1 MALEVRAPRR
11 TPRRGLRQ
19 SGASGSQGPA
29 VDQRGDLVV
38 DPTANV
44 LDLVGAAVERL
55 NDLALALEKHVS
67 VLDRRQD
74 DLRIDTRETFAREVA
89 SVRQYEEALRKAETQ
104 RLNEVAALD
113 RAYAKEIRDNEKQRI
128 DDIRAV
134 DVGAVGKA
142 SEVAAAAASQLAQT
156 LSATAEVQR
165 TALASTVA
173 PILATLE
180 NLRTR
185 LDLLAGAK
193 TEQSEGKQDQRTGQ
207 QNNQWLIGVA
217 IGLAVVALDFI
228 NKRIG

>member
-1 MALEVRAPRR
+1 M
-11 TPRRGLRQ
+11 
-19 SGASGSQGPA
+19 PA
-29 VDQRGDLVV
+29 TAEPGVGVDAYGGGIV
-38 DPTANV
+38 DPTKNV

-55 NDLALALEKHVS
+55 NDLALALEKHVTQ
-67 VLDRRQD
+67 LDRRQD
-74 DLRIDTRETFAREVA
+74 DLRIDTRESFFREVTGA
-89 SVRQYEEALRKAETQ
+89 RQFEEALREAETR
-104 RLNEVAALD
+104 RLNEIAALD

-185 LDLLAGAK
+185 LDQMAGAK
-193 TEQSEGKQDQRTGQ
+193 TEQTEGKQDTRQGT
-207 QNNQWLIGVA
+207 QNNQWLIGVVIGVA
-217 IGLAVVALDFI
+217 IVAFEFI
-228 NKRIG
+228 TKRVG

>member
-1 MALEVRAPRR
+1 MASPTYQPGVGAGAGIPID
-11 TPRRGLRQ
+11 
-19 SGASGSQGPA
+19 ASGGPT
-29 VDQRGDLVV
+29 V
-38 DPTANV
+38 DPTKNV

-55 NDLALALEKHVS
+55 NDLALAYEKHVIQI
-67 VLDRRQD
+67 DRRQD
-74 DLRIDTRETFAREVA
+74 DLRVDTRESFTRELDA
-89 SVRQYEEALRKAETQ
+89 VRAFEQALRGAETR
-104 RLNEVAALD
+104 RLNEIAALD

-185 LDLLAGAK
+185 LDQMAGAK
-193 TEQSEGKQDQRTGQ
+193 TEQSEGKQGERIGQ
-207 QNNQWLIGVA
+207 QNNQWLIGIL
-217 IGLAVVALDFI
+217 IGLTVFAADFLS
-228 NKRIG
+228 KKVG